1 MTEDRLP
8 HRLSVVWFTDLVGYS
23 RLSAQDEDRAIALV
37 RRFQA
42 AMRAAVPADSGRI
55 VKFIGDAA
63 LVESQ
68 SAESALVAAATL
80 RESLGE
86 GEAVRTGVH
95 LGDVAVAPDGDLYG
109 DGVNTAQRIQ
119 TEAEPGQIGAALDR
133 AFASGKPYLVNVITD
148 VDAAYPRN
156 TFGV

>member
-23 RLSAQDEDRAIALV
+23 RMSAQDEDRAIALV

-42 AMRAAVPADSGRI
+42 AMRAAVLADRGRI

-63 LVESQ
+63 LVESS
-68 SAESALVAAATL
+68 SAESALVAAAML

-119 TEAEPGQIGAALDR
+119 TEAEPGQIVVSELVALGLRSRPAHSFPTRRSSDLDR
-133 AFASGKPYLVNVITD
+133 KSVV
-148 VDAAYPRN
+148 
-156 TFGV
+156 